1 VRTNERDRDKGGW
14 TIQLAHEVGKRSDWV
29 IEDKTDLGFPI
40 GKKVQF
46 MEVFFDKKVMG
57 KRIIHVIAGVIFIVI
72 AFTILIMM
80 KDVIFLIITGITTL
94 AEVISGMQTAIR
106 GW

>member
-1 VRTNERDRDKGGW
+1 MDYTVSSRSGKAIRLGDRGQDGSRVSYRQEGS
-14 TIQLAHEVGKRSDWV
+14 IHGS
-29 IEDKTDLGFPI
+29 
-40 GKKVQF
+40 
-46 MEVFFDKKVMG
+46 FFYKKVMG
-57 KRIIHVIAGVIFIVI
+57 KRVIHVIAGVIFIVI

-94 AEVISGMQTAIR
+94 AEVILGMQTAIR

>member
-1 VRTNERDRDKGGW
+1 VRTNERDRDKGEW
-14 TIQLAHEVGKRSDWV
+14 TIQLANEVGKRSDRV

-40 GKKVQF
+40 SKKVQF
-46 MEVFFDKKVMG
+46 MEVFFEKKVMG
-57 KRIIHVIAGVIFIVI
+57 KRISQVIADVLFILI
-72 AFTILIMM
+72 AFTILIVME
-80 KDVIFLIITGITTL
+80 DVIFLIIIGITTL